1 MNNFTLGD
9 IIIALVE
16 IHAQTGIKC
25 HSCDNMLDVFEL
37 RDNEGY
43 CDECYK

>member
-1 MNNFTLGD
+1 MDKQDAESNMSAIQFCVSCGNYLEWW
-9 IIIALVE
+9 E
-16 IHAQTGIKC
+16 I
-25 HSCDNMLDVFEL
+25 